1 MRPGSGRSAG
11 RVGAEAIVVDCGNE
25 LGETPIWDEAAGL
38 LHWVDIF
45 AGAVWSLDPATGEAS
60 HFEHGTVVGSV
71 VPRERGGLVLAA
83 GRALVATDL
92 DGNGAETLAEV
103 EPDRP
108 ENRFNDCRVDPA
120 GRFFGGTKVN
130 DPDIEGRGALHRI
143 GPDLSP
149 AVAIADTGIANG
161 IGWSPDGAA
170 LYFIDSPLQ
179 RIDAYEFDP
188 ATGDLGARRTVA
200 TIDPDDGLPDGLT
213 VDAEGGIWVALVRTG
228 TLRRYA
234 PSGTLEAE
242 LRTEVRNPTCPGFGG
257 ESLKT
262 LYLTSAHLRSDPTY
276 ADDHPQAGALFAL
289 DVGVPGLPIPAFAG

>member
-1 MRPGSGRSAG
+1 VSPG
-11 RVGAEAIVVDCGNE
+11 RVGAESIVVDCGNE
-25 LGETPIWDEAAGL
+25 LGETPVWDEAAGL

-45 AGAVWSLDPATGEAS
+45 AGAVWSLDPATGEPS
-60 HFEHGTVVGSV
+60 HFEHDTVVGSV

-92 DGNGAETLAEV
+92 EGGGAEILVEV
-103 EPDRP
+103 EPDKP

-130 DPDIEGRGALHRI
+130 DPELEGRGALYRI
-143 GPDLSP
+143 GPDLKPS
-149 AVAIADTGIANG
+149 VAIPNTGIANG
-161 IGWSPDGAA
+161 IGWSPDGTS

-179 RIDAYEFDP
+179 RIDAYDFDP
-188 ATGDLGARRTVA
+188 ATGDLGARHTVA

-228 TLRRYA
+228 TLRRYTPDGA
-234 PSGTLEAE
+234 LEAE

-257 ESLKT
+257 PDLAT
-262 LYLTSAHLRSDPTY
+262 LYLTSAHLRTDPTY
-276 ADDHPQAGALFAL
+276 ADPHPRAGALFAL
-289 DVGVPGLPIPAFAG
+289 DVGVAGPPIPAFAG